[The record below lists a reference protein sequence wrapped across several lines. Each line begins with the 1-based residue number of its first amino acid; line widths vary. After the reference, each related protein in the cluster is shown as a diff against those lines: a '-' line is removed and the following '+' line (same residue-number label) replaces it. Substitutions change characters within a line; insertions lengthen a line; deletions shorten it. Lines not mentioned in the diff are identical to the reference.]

1 MNPRTRRLVLWL
13 SAPVVVFAVLGG
25 FLSKATAREETYQ
38 HLKVYE
44 EVIQLISNQY
54 VEKVDGDK
62 VMLGAMTGLADS
74 LDPDSAFLSADQVKQ
89 VEAGTALPT
98 GDVGIDLTRQYYLRV
113 IAARDGS
120 PAAKA
125 GLRTG
130 DYIRSIG
137 DTATREHVG
146 LRGHAPAPRRARQQ
160 GEADRHARRRHRA
173 PRHRADARSVP
184 GARRDE
190 PHGIGPASA
199 TSAWR
204 RSARRPPIWRSR
216 RRPIS

>member
-1 MNPRTRRLVLWL
+1 MTAKTSRLVLWI
-13 SAPVVVFAVLGG
+13 SAPIIAFVVLGG

-62 VMLGAMTGLADS
+62 VMSGALAGLADS

-89 VEAGTALPT
+89 VEAGTALPS

-137 DTATREHVG
+137 EASTRSMSVFEG
-146 LRGHAPAPRRARQQ
+146 MRLLRGAPGSKMKVTVMR
-160 GEADRHARRRHRA
+160 
-173 PRHRADARSVP
+173 
-184 GARRDE
+184 
-190 PHGIGPASA
+190 
-199 TSAWR
+199 
-204 RSARRPPIWRSR
+204 
-216 RRPIS
+216 

>member
-1 MNPRTRRLVLWL
+1 MTAKTRRLVLWI
-13 SAPVVVFAVLGG
+13 SAPIIAFVVLGG

-44 EVIQLISNQY
+44 EVVQLISNQY

-62 VMLGAMTGLADS
+62 VMSGALTGLADS

-89 VEAGTALPT
+89 VEAGAALPS
-98 GDVGIDLTRQYYLRV
+98 GDVGLDLTRQYYLRV

-130 DYIRSIG
+130 DYIRVDRRGI
-137 DTATREHVG
+137 DAQHVG
-146 LRGHAPAPRRARQQ
+146 VRRHAPASRRAGQQ

-173 PRHRADARSVP
+173 PRHGPDARVVS
-184 GARRDE
+184 GA
-190 PHGIGPASA
+190 
-199 TSAWR
+199 
-204 RSARRPPIWRSR
+204 
-216 RRPIS
+216 